1 MTSTGTGTST
11 GKQTVLL
18 IGVGLMGGDLL
29 YVVRR
34 SAVSNSCPAD
44 PFRRRFKLL
53 KTGIYEITVLARS
66 DDTLSVVRG
75 LGVKTV
81 KASLQDAEVLTKDVS
96 RRGAGAGAGARG
108 TAVRVVMV
116 VAGVMLVVVAQRCR
130 LASDD
135 AE

>member
-81 KASLQDAEVLTKDVS
+81 KASLQDAEVLTKEVASHDVS

-108 TAVRVVMV
+108 TAVMV
-116 VAGVMLVVVAQRCR
+116 VTMPNDPR
-130 LASDD
+130 
-135 AE
+135 